1 MRGAIRKRSSLYLIL
16 LVFLLPDLIVL
27 SGCSHRLIDSRRV
40 GGETWTVSRPFQR
53 QEPKSIGRIWRPDL
67 AILPFSEF
75 DGNQVIIRHVRN
87 CRYRSEND
95 YEVRHY
101 DLRFKLDD
109 IRTVDF
115 VVVPFRETTLLA
127 HTMLSFGLANGQYF
141 AISVEARLDNGE
153 SYSPIRGASNR
164 FELMYV
170 IADERDV
177 IPLRTNVRDVEVYL
191 YRGRASTDQVQDL
204 LIDML
209 TRANKLQKAPEF
221 YDTLRNNCTTNLV
234 DHINKLRP
242 GRIPFDWRVLL
253 PGHSDRLAY
262 ELGLIETNFGF
273 EQTKAMANITSV
285 ARQNASSENL
295 SQLIRSDR

>member
-1 MRGAIRKRSSLYLIL
+1 
-16 LVFLLPDLIVL
+16 
-27 SGCSHRLIDSRRV
+27 
-40 GGETWTVSRPFQR
+40 
-53 QEPKSIGRIWRPDL
+53 
-67 AILPFSEF
+67 
-75 DGNQVIIRHVRN
+75 
-87 CRYRSEND
+87 
-95 YEVRHY
+95 
-101 DLRFKLDD
+101 
-109 IRTVDF
+109 
-115 VVVPFRETTLLA
+115 
-127 HTMLSFGLANGQYF
+127 MLSFGLANGQYF
-141 AISVEARLDNGE
+141 AISVEARLDDGE

-191 YRGRASTDQVQDL
+191 YRGRASPDQVQDL

-209 TRANKLQKAPEF
+209 TRANNLQKAPEF

-273 EQTKAMANITSV
+273 EQTKAMANITSI
-285 ARQNASSENL
+285 ARQNSSSENL
-295 SQLIRSDR
+295 SQLIRGNR